1 MSKINLLDPLLS
13 SRIAAGEVI
22 ERPQSILR
30 ELLDNAIDAGSDRID
45 ISIEGGGIDMI
56 SVADNGQGI
65 ERDDLVLVGNRHAT
79 SKIHTNNDLYSIHTL
94 GFRGEALYSISA
106 VTRLTIA
113 TNSKETGERSTLVID
128 NGKREEIK
136 SVGPD
141 IGTVVTTE
149 NLFMDIPARR
159 AFLKRAATE
168 AQACKNLVI
177 SKALAFPQIRFTFTV
192 DGALRL
198 DWPKVDSYKE
208 RALYYYRSLGL
219 DSSDFSQ
226 IETKSDEFSI
236 IAVAS
241 SSNVKRS
248 DRKEIRIYVNNRP
261 VEDYSLVQAVT
272 YGYGEL
278 LPGGSYPYTIVF
290 IDDMPELVDFNIH
303 PTKKEVKL
311 RNGAEIHHALSKLL
325 KDGVDRIIPEIKSPT
340 QFYLDDSDRWEN
352 ERKVKSFIPETKEK
366 PVYKISNSS
375 PDDKMIEE
383 RGRTYQEKDKAWLEK
398 AKELQKIQ
406 QEQKQKEIARKEK
419 EREKEEEQKQKDEKE
434 IIYIG
439 QAFKLFLICQVDDEL
454 YLIDQHAAHERIL
467 YDEIISQKSVQTL
480 LVPIKIEVDQLTDE
494 FLEKYSYVYTKLG
507 IMISK
512 VDKGVWELDA
522 MPAVCRSIETQIID
536 FITTAKADEE
546 ELEAKLFAII
556 ACKAAIKAGDDIDRW
571 AAIELIKKVFAL
583 KTPAC
588 PHGRTFLI
596 KLKESELRQMVG
608 RTN

>member
-45 ISIEGGGIDMI
+45 IAIEGGGIDLI
-56 SVADNGQGI
+56 RVADNGQGI
-65 ERDDLVLVGNRHAT
+65 AKDDLELVGNRHAT

-113 TNSKETGERSTLVID
+113 TNARETGERSTLVID
-128 NGKREEIK
+128 NGRREAIT
-136 SVGPD
+136 SIGPD
-141 IGTVVTTE
+141 QGTVVTTE
-149 NLFMDIPARR
+149 NLFADIPARR
-159 AFLKRAATE
+159 AFLKRATTE

-177 SKALAFPQIRFTFTV
+177 SKALAFPNIRFTFTV

-198 DWPKVDSYKE
+198 DWPQVDSYKE
-208 RALYYYRSLGL
+208 RALYYYRSLGI
-219 DSSDFSQ
+219 DSSE
-226 IETKSDEFSI
+226 INEIKATEDEFSI

-241 SSNVKRS
+241 SSNIKRS
-248 DRKEIRIYVNNRP
+248 DRKEIRIYINNRP
-261 VEDYSLVQAVT
+261 VEDFALVQAVT

-290 IDDMPELVDFNIH
+290 VDNLPELVDFNIH

-311 RNGAEIHHALSKLL
+311 RNGAEIHHTLSRML
-325 KDGVDRIIPEIKSPT
+325 KEGVNRIIPEIKAPT

-352 ERKVKSFIPETKEK
+352 DVKVKSYITEKKESCTIPNNIKVK
-366 PVYKISNSS
+366 QNDYF
-375 PDDKMIEE
+375 EE
-383 RGRTYQEKDKAWLEK
+383 PRQTYQEKDKAWLEK
-398 AKELQKIQ
+398 AKELQRIQ
-406 QEQKQKEIARKEK
+406 KEQKEKDFAQKDKY
-419 EREKEEEQKQKDEKE
+419 REKTEVQTPHEEKE

-439 QAFKLFLICQVDDEL
+439 QAFKLFLICQVEDEL

-467 YDEIISQKSVQTL
+467 YDEILSQKSVQPL

-507 IMISK
+507 IMLSK
-512 VDKGVWELDA
+512 CGNGIWEVDA

-546 ELEAKLFAII
+546 ELEANLFAII
-556 ACKAAIKAGDDIDRW
+556 ACKAAIKAGDSIDRW
-571 AAIELIKKVFAL
+571 AAIELIKKVFEL
-583 KTPAC
+583 EEPAC

-596 KLKESELRQMVG
+596 KLKESDLRQMVG
-608 RTN
+608 RTK